1 MTLVLCP
8 DCRADVSSHA
18 ASCPRCGCPI
28 STADLPAPQPGAKP
42 PRPKTFISRRFAT
55 LWTLGTGALWVLL
68 LAIGSEPGSEEPL
81 LITATIALGASL
93 IPIWWRSRRAA
104 RLEAAPG
111 GAELERRIDERL
123 EAAEEQFRR
132 RLAELEDSGRQMMEL
147 EERIDFAE
155 RLLTKYR
162 DDQLPGS

>member
-8 DCRADVSSHA
+8 DCGADVSSNA

-28 STADLPAPQPGAKP
+28 GTASLPAPPAPAP

-55 LWTLGTGALWVLL
+55 LWTIGTGAVWVLL
-68 LAIGSEPGSEEPL
+68 MSIGSDPGNEEPL
-81 LITATIALGASL
+81 LITASLAMSASL

-111 GAELERRIDERL
+111 TAELERRVEERL
-123 EAAEEQFRR
+123 GAAEEQLRR
-132 RLAELEDSGRQMMEL
+132 RLAELEDSTRQIMDL
-147 EERIDFAE
+147 EERVDFTE
-155 RLLTKYR
+155 RLLTRYR
-162 DDQLPGS
+162 DDQVANP